1 VTLNGVI
8 AYLAFNLDKILLGR
22 FYGAEVLGVYGRAY
36 QLTTLP
42 TENLTETIGFV
53 AFPALA
59 RIQNEPSRLKSY
71 FLKGYG
77 SFLSLLLP
85 ITVACAL
92 FSEDVVRVFLGAQWK
107 DAVPI
112 FRLLA
117 PTILAFALI
126 NPFGWLMLATGRAAR
141 SLKIGV
147 IIAPVVIL
155 GYLLGLRFGPR
166 GVAMGFSVAM
176 VASAAPLALWAT
188 RGTLITG
195 RDLLATVIPPLISA
209 AIGAGYTPSARSAR
223 ASATCVPQAGAR
235 DSALL
240 KHLPGSV
247 AICFQAEGGFCTIAA
262 RNASLAFL

>member
-1 VTLNGVI
+1 MTLNGVV

-22 FYGAEVLGVYGRAY
+22 FYGAEALGVCGRAY

-77 SFLSLLLP
+77 SFLSLLVP

-117 PTILAFALI
+117 PTILAFGLI
-126 NPFGWLMLATGRAAR
+126 NPFAWLMLATGRAAR

-155 GYLLGLRFGPR
+155 GYSWPPFRPARSGNGFLCRDG
-166 GVAMGFSVAM
+166 GFSG
-176 VASAAPLALWAT
+176 AAGSVGHARNLDNRARPPRHGYSPA
-188 RGTLITG
+188 
-195 RDLLATVIPPLISA
+195 DLS
-209 AIGAGYTPSARSAR
+209 GDWRSRYTPSARSAR

-247 AICFQAEGGFCTIAA
+247 AICFQAEGGFYTIAA